1 MGVVLLK
8 RKLTSFQIII
18 LGFSGVILFGTFLLM
33 LPFSSRSGLAT
44 PFSEALF
51 TSTSAVCVTGL
62 IIHDTATY
70 WSAFGQFVILL
81 LIQIGGMGVITV
93 AASFAMISGRKIS
106 LMQRSTMQEAI
117 SAPKVG
123 GIVRLTGFIVRVTLV
138 MELLCAAVMAPVFCR
153 DFGKIG
159 LWMALF
165 HSVSAFCNAGFDL
178 LGVRTPFS
186 SLTSYAANPV
196 INFTIMFL
204 IVFGGIG
211 FLTWDDIRTNRLH
224 LRKYRMQSKVIL
236 CTTAVLLIVPAMY
249 FYFFEFAD
257 LTRKERLLSSLFQA
271 VTPRTAGFNTV
282 ELTDLSEAGQFI
294 TIALMLIGGSPG
306 STAGGLKTT
315 TIAVLLTTAIST
327 FRRRENANLFG
338 RRIHDGI
345 FIFVGL
351 LVGTEIHRM
360 PHILRLGQN
369 LPDDVAAPVIG
380 VGELLFAFPDAFVL
394 LAEVDRRRIDLIVKQ
409 DTGNIIRAFA
419 LDGQLKDAA
428 HHGSRF
434 LVDQPVVFVFRV
446 FPVAIDS
453 AVGGGLAG
461 FPFDANGRFLLAAQI
476 AKIPLIHDI
485 EEGGKLVAVLIVA
498 VHAVG
503 DSHKVDTVLP
513 EENLR
518 VKAGLQVITTRPT
531 HVLDNDMGHLSG
543 LNVRHQPLP
552 CGPLKIAAAPAV
564 IRIVPTVGVAS
575 LLGIA
580 FEVFF
585 LIDDG
590 VAVAS
595 IVIVTAQ
602 PLIESCNS
610 AFSLFHAHD
619 ALLSDCRL
627 ICGVSIIL

>member
-1 MGVVLLK
+1 MRVVLLK

-18 LGFSGVILFGTFLLM
+18 IGFSGVIIFGTFLLM

-44 PFSEALF
+44 PFFEALF

-70 WSAFGQFVILL
+70 WSVFGQIVILL

-123 GIVRLTGFIVRVTLV
+123 GIVRLTGFIVRGTLV

-153 DFGKIG
+153 DFGKKG

-204 IVFGGIG
+204 IVVGGIG
-211 FLTWDDIRTNRLH
+211 FLTWDDIRANRLH

-249 FYFFEFAD
+249 FYFFEFDD

-306 STAGGLKTT
+306 STAGGLKNAT
-315 TIAVLLTTAIST
+315 TISLMYITLCCTGGLIISVSEGLPMITCLFETA
-327 FRRRENANLFG
+327 
-338 RRIHDGI
+338 
-345 FIFVGL
+345 
-351 LVGTEIHRM
+351 
-360 PHILRLGQN
+360 
-369 LPDDVAAPVIG
+369 
-380 VGELLFAFPDAFVL
+380 
-394 LAEVDRRRIDLIVKQ
+394 
-409 DTGNIIRAFA
+409 
-419 LDGQLKDAA
+419 
-428 HHGSRF
+428 
-434 LVDQPVVFVFRV
+434 
-446 FPVAIDS
+446 S
-453 AVGGGLAG
+453 AVGTVGLSLGITPELKLLSRVVLILLMFFGRVGGLTLI
-461 FPFDANGRFLLAAQI
+461 FAA
-476 AKIPLIHDI
+476 
-485 EEGGKLVAVLIVA
+485 
-498 VHAVG
+498 
-503 DSHKVDTVLP
+503 
-513 EENLR
+513 
-518 VKAGLQVITTRPT
+518 
-531 HVLDNDMGHLSG
+531 LSG
-543 LNVRHQPLP
+543 VQKKVSKLP
-552 CGPLKIAAAPAV
+552 KEKI
-564 IRIVPTVGVAS
+564 TVG
-575 LLGIA
+575 
-580 FEVFF
+580 
-585 LIDDG
+585 
-590 VAVAS
+590 
-595 IVIVTAQ
+595 
-602 PLIESCNS
+602 
-610 AFSLFHAHD
+610 
-619 ALLSDCRL
+619 
-627 ICGVSIIL
+627 